1 MNNTST
7 ITPTLKPIATLATAT
22 ALACSLM
29 ASAAR
34 ADGPPPGAPGAPGEP
49 ALGLSVYGVI
59 DTAVERLSDSNGKQ
73 VTLMQKVGHVPSR
86 LGFRDVEDLG
96 QGLRA
101 GINLEMGMGVDTGSS
116 VNSSKTWARE
126 SHLTLGRRDLGELK
140 LGRQQSL
147 MEQGYL
153 MFDVDHLSQYSPALA
168 MRLANLDQDPWDNAI
183 SYRTPMWQGFSV
195 AAAFTLAEKGRATP
209 GQYAPQVVGA
219 GTLRNQ
225 RAVLATWMAGPWAAG
240 LSYQNGGQHLDTG
253 GDAIQTLVDLSLVF
267 RTPDWE
273 VGGMLWTQ
281 RNALPSGTTPRTDMW
296 MLGGAY
302 HLNPAVKLVVQLGQ
316 ARDNGQNY
324 YAGFDKGTGRNNYLN
339 LGADYDFSRRTTAY
353 VRAGRI
359 SDSGDGFN
367 GRAALS
373 SLAVAEGLTVPANG
387 SVKGVAI
394 GLRHWF

>member
-1 MNNTST
+1 MNNTFTTAST
-7 ITPTLKPIATLATAT
+7 RTLKSFTALATAAT
-22 ALACSLM
+22 LTCSLM
-29 ASAAR
+29 AAPAQ
-34 ADGPPPGAPGAPGEP
+34 ADEPPPGAPREP
-49 ALGLSVYGVI
+49 ALGLSIYGVI
-59 DTAVERLSDSNGKQ
+59 DVAVEHLGDSKGQ
-73 VTLMQKVGHVPSR
+73 SVTLMQKVGHVPSR

-101 GINLEMGMGVDTGSS
+101 GINLEMGIGVDTGAS
-116 VNSSKTWARE
+116 VSTSKTWARE

-140 LGRQQSL
+140 VGRQQSL

-183 SYRTPMWQGFSV
+183 SYRTPVWQGFSV
-195 AAAFTLAEKGRATP
+195 AAAFSLAEKGRATP
-209 GQYAPQVVGA
+209 GQYAPQIVGA

-225 RAVLATWMAGPWAAG
+225 RAVLATYMAGPWAAG
-240 LSYQNGGQHLDTG
+240 LSWQNGGEHLDTG
-253 GDAIQTLVDLSLVF
+253 GDAIQSLLNASLVF
-267 RTPDWE
+267 RTPEWE

-281 RNALPSGTTPRTDMW
+281 RNELPSGTTPRTDMW

-302 HLNPAVKLVVQLGQ
+302 NLNPAVKLVAQVGQ

-324 YAGFDKGTGRNNYLN
+324 YVGVDKGTGRNQYLN
-339 LGADYDFSRRTTAY
+339 LGADYNFSRRTTVY
-353 VRAGRI
+353 TRLGRI